1 MCVRVNR
8 QSPRGSLLQI
18 ALATLHNGSLHLRTC
33 QAIDPT
39 LLNTC
44 SNQPMAILN
53 ILEFPDP
60 RLRTIA
66 KPVAVVDDE
75 VRQLVDDMFETMYEA
90 PGIGLAATQVNVH
103 KRIVV
108 MDLSEDRTEPR
119 VFINPEFES
128 LTEEMDQY
136 QEGCLSVPGFYEN
149 VDRPQ
154 KVRIKALDR
163 DGKPYEL
170 IAEGLLAVCIQ
181 HECDHLNGK
190 LFVDYLSTLKR
201 DRIKKKLEKLHRQ
214 NA

>member
-1 MCVRVNR
+1 
-8 QSPRGSLLQI
+8 
-18 ALATLHNGSLHLRTC
+18 
-33 QAIDPT
+33 
-39 LLNTC
+39 
-44 SNQPMAILN
+44 
-53 ILEFPDP
+53 
-60 RLRTIA
+60 
-66 KPVAVVDDE
+66 
-75 VRQLVDDMFETMYEA
+75 
-90 PGIGLAATQVNVH
+90 
-103 KRIVV
+103 
-108 MDLSEDRTEPR
+108 
-119 VFINPEFES
+119 
-128 LTEEMDQY
+128 MDQY

-201 DRIKKKLEKLHRQ
+201 DRIKKKLEKQHRQ